1 MAPKTLDGSAFSFTT
16 TRGHT
21 THISILWV
29 FVLFATLTVAVA
41 VLGGEQ
47 RGLVERQFPDTKV
60 NGDLVVTGGLSSK
73 LGLIAPTNII
83 ESTEAADFTAEYDT
97 YHLLNPQGAGFTVT
111 LPAPRVGSSIRFLTT
126 TDATNNVAGDMVFTG
141 GVAFATG
148 SLLTVCTLAGAS
160 PLGIIAP
167 DGSATLTL
175 DSGGNDGGGGRGSTV
190 ELVGVNEGGTARW
203 LVNAFAKQKGTGTDV
218 NPSDFT

>member
-97 YHLLNPQGAGFTVT
+97 YHLLDPQGGGFTVT
-111 LPAPRVGSSIRFLTT
+111 LPAPRVGSSIRFLTVAD
-126 TDATNNVAGDMVFTG
+126 TDTGTNMVFTG

-148 SLLTVCTLAGAS
+148 SLLSVCSVQGAS

-167 DGSATLTL
+167 DGSFVLTFVS
-175 DSGGNDGGGGRGSTV
+175 DNDNGGGGQGSTV

-203 LVNAFAKQKGTGTDV
+203 LVNAFAKQKGSGLFL
-218 NPSDFT
+218 NPSTFS

>member
-1 MAPKTLDGSAFSFTT
+1 MAPKTLDGSAFSFKT

-73 LGLIAPTNII
+73 LGLIAPTNIV
-83 ESTEAADFTAEYDT
+83 ETLEAADFTAEYDT
-97 YHLLNPQGAGFTVT
+97 YHLLNPEGGGFTVT

-126 TDATNNVAGDMVFTG
+126 TNAPDAGGNMVFTG
-141 GVAFATG
+141 GVVAFATG
-148 SLLTVCTLAGAS
+148 SLLSVCTFQGAA
-160 PLGIIAP
+160 PVGIIAP
-167 DGSATLTL
+167 DGSSILTFE
-175 DSGGNDGGGGRGSTV
+175 SVANGGGGQGSTV

-203 LVNAFAKQKGTGTDV
+203 LVNAFAKQKGTGVTA
-218 NPSDFT
+218 NASDFT